1 MNNNLNVKLYIPF
14 TKTDSEERIVEGYA
28 SSEALDSQ
36 GEIIK
41 SSAIEKALPEYMKF
55 ANIREMHQRSA
66 VGKAISAV
74 MDNKK
79 KALYLTSK
87 VIDPTAWEKVKEG
100 VYNGYSIGGQVV
112 KRIGNVIHEIKLH
125 EISLVDRPAN
135 PDAVFALYKSDEAEK
150 YNEAEVVASGE
161 IDNEDTGSD
170 LPGKVYLAAEIL
182 RIAQQICYLYE
193 YYDMKGKDTSK
204 LEASIKLLTEI
215 ANGALVGDSADK
227 AAAIEVLDLTKEK
240 IEAKQAEKKAKSEA
254 ITKRAE
260 ANTATP
266 NTASNIWVNDY
277 FAQARKVI

>member
-1 MNNNLNVKLYIPF
+1 MKNDLTLYIPF
-14 TKTDSEERIVEGYA
+14 SKSNTEEHIVEGYA

-55 ANIREMHQRSA
+55 ANIREMHNRSA
-66 VGKAISAV
+66 VGKAVSAV
-74 MDNKK
+74 MDQKK

-87 VIDPTAWEKVKEG
+87 VVDPTAWEKVKEG

-135 PDAVFALYKSDEAEK
+135 PDAVFALYKSEDAKK
-150 YNEAEVVASGE
+150 YNEAEVVMAGE
-161 IDNEDTGSD
+161 VDNEDTGSD

-193 YYDMKGKDTSK
+193 YYDMKGKDTTK
-204 LEASIKLLTEI
+204 LEASIKLLAEI
-215 ANGALVGDSADK
+215 ANGALMGDSADK
-227 AAAIEVLDLTKEK
+227 AAAIEVLDLAKEK
-240 IEAKQAEKKAKSEA
+240 IEAKHAENKAKEDA
-254 ITKRAE
+254 INKRAT
-260 ANTATP
+260 ANTATAGTTP
-266 NTASNIWVNDY
+266 DVWVNDY
-277 FAQARKVI
+277 FAQARKLI